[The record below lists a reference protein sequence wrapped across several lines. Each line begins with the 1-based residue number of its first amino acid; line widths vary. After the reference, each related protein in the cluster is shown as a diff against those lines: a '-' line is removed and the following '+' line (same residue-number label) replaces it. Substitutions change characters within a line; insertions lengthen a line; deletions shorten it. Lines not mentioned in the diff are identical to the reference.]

1 MAQSEIICG
10 IYNGVVDKLKH
21 IKQND
26 DVDINVYVNDLCQCA
41 FDKNGNRII
50 VDEQQYEE
58 PAKHAMCIGIV
69 MKGNDIGKVLKVYG
83 NVSVYIK
90 DNPVVDI
97 SEWKWHG
104 CLDDKIYLE
113 PVIRKLDLNKK
124 SFDNEFHKF
133 ELLYTIEFGLNS
145 QKPFEFKRVEKR
157 EIRGYVKK

>member
-58 PAKHAMCIGIV
+58 PAKHAM
-69 MKGNDIGKVLKVYG
+69 
-83 NVSVYIK
+83 
-90 DNPVVDI
+90 
-97 SEWKWHG
+97 
-104 CLDDKIYLE
+104 
-113 PVIRKLDLNKK
+113 
-124 SFDNEFHKF
+124 
-133 ELLYTIEFGLNS
+133 
-145 QKPFEFKRVEKR
+145 
-157 EIRGYVKK
+157 

>member
-1 MAQSEIICG
+1 MAQSDIICG
-10 IYNGVVDKLKH
+10 IYNKIVDKLKL

-41 FDKNGNRII
+41 FDKNGRRII
-50 VDEQQYEE
+50 VNEQQYEE
-58 PAKHAMCIGIV
+58 PAKYAMCIGIV
-69 MKGNDIGKVLKVYG
+69 FKGRNLGNILKVYG
-83 NVSVYIK
+83 DVSVYIK
-90 DNPVVDI
+90 DNPAVDI

-104 CLDDKIYLE
+104 CPDDKIYLE

-124 SFDNEFHKF
+124 SFDDEFHKA
-133 ELLYTIEFGLNS
+133 ELLYTIEFSLNS